1 VLSVFGTTNR
11 CFENHTAKNGLFLQF
26 FQPDLDFTVEDEFE
40 TSLEACLLSE
50 SSSSCA

>member
-26 FQPDLDFTVEDEFE
+26 FQPDLDFTVEDE
-40 TSLEACLLSE
+40 
-50 SSSSCA
+50 